1 MVTGGFA
8 HGLVVIHG
16 HPESQRQGMASPDP
30 ARPCSAQGSR
40 CSFIHPGVR
49 MADQKQ
55 DMPKITVLYFVLKKT
70 NSKFGFPSRGP
81 HSSCH
86 SPPLLKSWLQSSCFW
101 STWGLS
107 RWVLR
112 SGHRLCL
119 AHLASDPAFSVRW
132 GRSRSHLPA
141 EHPHAEQLGQES
153 TVHLP

>member
-1 MVTGGFA
+1 
-8 HGLVVIHG
+8 
-16 HPESQRQGMASPDP
+16 
-30 ARPCSAQGSR
+30 
-40 CSFIHPGVR
+40 

-86 SPPLLKSWLQSSCFW
+86 SPPLLKSGLQSSCFW

-112 SGHRLCL
+112 SGPSAL
-119 AHLASDPAFSVRW
+119 SGPFSI
-132 GRSRSHLPA
+132 RSRLFCQMGEKQVP
-141 EHPHAEQLGQES
+141 LTG
-153 TVHLP
+153 